1 MTDRTAQT
9 NAPTQ
14 EARRDLYH
22 GGIAPCHGCEEDC
35 LVGAAA
41 ALGYSYPA
49 TICPFPPGDSGTPR
63 WPRSW

>member
-1 MTDRTAQT
+1 MTAPTAQK
-9 NAPTQ
+9 NPPTQ
-14 EARRDLYH
+14 EARRFLYE

-41 ALGYSYPA
+41 MLGYSYPA
-49 TICPFPPGDSGTPR
+49 NICPFPPGDTQGPR